1 MASSTQVTEWPATI
15 DRRYHDAVILDVCC
29 VVAETASI
37 AAGVFESRNSIV
49 PLLRRLQDAGVATA
63 VYSSG
68 GGCAEILRATG
79 LDDLVTLVV
88 EVAETS
94 GKLDAAALAETASR
108 LGTRPVRCVVIDC
121 DLAGITAARDG
132 GFSLVIGLERNG
144 YADQMLSCGADTV
157 VADLAGISVR
167 RGGTAMSAVADA
179 MQVYSQLKELVAARR
194 PAVFLDFDGTLSDI
208 VEQPEAATLV
218 DGAAEAL
225 RALAAQCPVAVISG
239 GDLGNVRDRV
249 NVDGLWYAGSHGFE
263 LLAPDG
269 THHQNAAAAGII
281 DTLAH
286 SAGQIAQTLGDVPGI
301 VVEHKRFAVAV
312 HYRNADANDVDR
324 VVAETHK
331 LGRSNG
337 LRVTTG
343 RKVIELRPDIAC
355 DREQPSTGCSSTSAA
370 TTPPPNSVPCCRST
384 SATTSPTKTP
394 STRSKSTARESWCV
408 TERMATAL
416 PPRCS
421 ASKTRPP

>member
-179 MQVYSQLKELVAARR
+179 MQVYSQLKDWWR
-194 PAVFLDFDGTLSDI
+194 P
-208 VEQPEAATLV
+208 
-218 DGAAEAL
+218 
-225 RALAAQCPVAVISG
+225 
-239 GDLGNVRDRV
+239 GDPR
-249 NVDGLWYAGSHGFE
+249 
-263 LLAPDG
+263 
-269 THHQNAAAAGII
+269 
-281 DTLAH
+281 
-286 SAGQIAQTLGDVPGI
+286 
-301 VVEHKRFAVAV
+301 
-312 HYRNADANDVDR
+312 
-324 VVAETHK
+324 
-331 LGRSNG
+331 
-337 LRVTTG
+337 
-343 RKVIELRPDIAC
+343 
-355 DREQPSTGCSSTSAA
+355 CSSTS
-370 TTPPPNSVPCCRST
+370 
-384 SATTSPTKTP
+384 
-394 STRSKSTARESWCV
+394 TARRRRSSSNRRRRRSSTV
-408 TERMATAL
+408 
-416 PPRCS
+416 PPRRCGPWRRS
-421 ASKTRPP
+421 APSR